1 MRRLASTAVIAAL
14 LAAGP
19 AHAFDP
25 TGVDII
31 GLHLGMRE
39 SDAAAQLANQGFAAT
54 RVPGAIAANT
64 KDGRV
69 EVAVSAEHG
78 VTQITYIFNDH
89 MVGARSK
96 IHEAI
101 MMRFGTPDQATPL
114 TWCRAVGHD
123 GICPARQP
131 TLKFLP
137 ASLTLRL
144 SGETERQE

>member
-1 MRRLASTAVIAAL
+1 VRRLASTAVIAAL
-14 LAAGP
+14 LAAGS

-39 SDAAAQLANQGFAAT
+39 SDVVVRLASQGYAAT
-54 RVPGAIAANT
+54 RAPGAIAANT

-101 MMRFGTPDQATPL
+101 MMRYGAPDQATPL

-123 GICPARQP
+123 GICPAKQP
-131 TLKFLP
+131 TLTFLP
-137 ASLTLRL
+137 GSLTLQL
-144 SGETERQE
+144 SSEAEEQQ